1 MTASQLANSEIW
13 WQGPKFLR
21 EVESK
26 WPKNLVQES
35 PSARREI
42 RTRGRFSK
50 AEAQDVQES
59 TLIAVVTER
68 PLNWRLNPLRFL
80 SWIRLVRVHAWVSR
94 FVDNCC
100 LPKEQRTAGEITLEE
115 IKAAEIEI
123 ITRAQQEAFAND
135 YIY

>member
-26 WPKNLVQES
+26 WPKKLVKES

-42 RTRGRFSK
+42 RTRERFSK

-68 PLNWRLNPLRFL
+68 PLSWSLNSLRLS
-80 SWIRLVRVHAWVSR
+80 SWIRLVRVHAWVSLFLVIAVYR
-94 FVDNCC
+94 KNNE
-100 LPKEQRTAGEITLEE
+100 LPER
-115 IKAAEIEI
+115 
-123 ITRAQQEAFAND
+123 
-135 YIY
+135 